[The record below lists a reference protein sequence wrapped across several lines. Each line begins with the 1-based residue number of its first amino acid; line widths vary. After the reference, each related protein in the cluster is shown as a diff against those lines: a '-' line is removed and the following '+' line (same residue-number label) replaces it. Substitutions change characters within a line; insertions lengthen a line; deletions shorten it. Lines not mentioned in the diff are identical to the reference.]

1 MRIATAVLLT
11 GVTFV
16 VQAPLVALAQV
27 HDPAQHQRHATA
39 APSPQALH
47 DGRQEVAFP
56 PELKQHTLSNMRDHL
71 LALQEMQSALA
82 HQAYDRAAE
91 IAEGRLG
98 MSSLGLHGAH
108 AVAKFM
114 PQGMQDAG
122 TAMHRSAS
130 RFGIAARDTSAT
142 GDLKPALAA
151 MSEVMAACVA
161 CHAGYRLK

>member
-1 MRIATAVLLT
+1 MRIATALLIT
-11 GVTFV
+11 GVTFST
-16 VQAPLVALAQV
+16 QAQQ
-27 HDPAQHQRHATA
+27 HDPAQHQRHAA
-39 APSPQALH
+39 AVPNPLAVQ
-47 DGRQEVAFP
+47 DRRQEVAFP
-56 PELKQHTLSNMRDHL
+56 PEMKQHTLSNMRDHL
-71 LALQEMQSALA
+71 LALQEIQSALA
-82 HQAYDRAAE
+82 LPAYDRAAE
-91 IAEGRLG
+91 LAEQRLG

-108 AVAKFM
+108 EVAKFM

-130 RFGIAARDTSAT
+130 RFAIAARDSSAT